1 MSGEGGHKLHQQQ
14 EQVLDHH
21 ELSEDKRKVDIFAA
35 TFQKL
40 SMALFDLGKRTS
52 VHKHSVQAPTSEPV
66 QVSILLSSTNLLLA
80 RREGGLHYALGS
92 IHTQSPPSIT
102 SAKIIQLNILPPTK
116 WMV

>member
-14 EQVLDHH
+14 EQVPHHH
-21 ELSEDKRKVDIFAA
+21 ELSKDKGKVELFAA

-40 SMALFDLGKRTS
+40 SMALFDLDKRTS
-52 VHKHSVQAPTSEPV
+52 VHEHSVQAPTSEPV
-66 QVSILLSSTNLLLA
+66 QVSILLPSTNLLLA

-102 SAKIIQLNILPPTK
+102 SEK
-116 WMV
+116 